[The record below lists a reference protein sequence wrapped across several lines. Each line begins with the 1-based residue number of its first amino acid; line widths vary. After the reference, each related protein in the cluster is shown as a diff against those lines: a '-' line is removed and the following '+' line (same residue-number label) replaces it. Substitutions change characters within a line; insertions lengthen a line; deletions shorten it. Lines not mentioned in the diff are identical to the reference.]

1 MVKESNEPEFRAWL
15 KRYMT
20 RLTVLSAIA
29 IPIGF
34 LFIKR
39 PETTIIVSGL
49 GAIGTILGV
58 FRLSSMRD

>member
-1 MVKESNEPEFRAWL
+1 
-15 KRYMT
+15 MT
-20 RLTVLSAIA
+20 RLTVLCAIA

-49 GAIGTILGV
+49 GAIGTIVGV
-58 FRLSSMRD
+58 RKLSSMRD